1 MALSERDRRALIIF
15 GAVIAVAL
23 LAYFL
28 FLKPKGTETPT
39 AVGPSVGATT
49 PPPTVAPTTSAP
61 VTPRTPP
68 PSGFLVG
75 KDPFSP
81 LVNPSGGG
89 TAPSSTSTTFPTG
102 TGTNPFTTSPFT
114 TPPTTF
120 PTTPF
125 TTPPTTP
132 SVSPPATSPSG
143 NNGGTTTHVGGHT
156 VTLIDIFT
164 RNGVEM
170 AQVQVDST
178 GYVVR
183 EGETFAV
190 NYRLVSI
197 SGNCAS
203 FVNGSNQFVLCENPQ
218 K

>member
-1 MALSERDRRALIIF
+1 MPLAERDRRALIIF
-15 GAVIAVAL
+15 GVVIVVAA

-28 FLKPKGTETPT
+28 FLRPKGTESPT
-39 AVGPSVGATT
+39 AIGPSTGVTT
-49 PPPTVAPTTSAP
+49 PPPTSAPTTSPPVTP

-89 TAPSSTSTTFPTG
+89 GPTSTSTSVP

-114 TPPTTF
+114 TS
-120 PTTPF
+120 PF
-125 TTPPTTP
+125 TTTPGTSPTSTTTNT
-132 SVSPPATSPSG
+132 VSPTGGS
-143 NNGGTTTHVGGHT
+143 NGGTTTHVGGHT

-164 RNGVEM
+164 RNGVQM

-178 GYVVR
+178 GYTVR
-183 EGETFAV
+183 EGQTFAA
-190 NYRLVSI
+190 NYKLVAIAGS
-197 SGNCAS
+197 CAS
-203 FVNGSNQFVLCENPQ
+203 FSHGSEHFVLCENPQ

>member
-1 MALSERDRRALIIF
+1 MPLAERDRRALMIF
-15 GAVIAVAL
+15 GVVIVVAA

-28 FLKPKGTETPT
+28 FLRPKGTETPT
-39 AVGPSVGATT
+39 ATGPSTGVTT
-49 PPPTVAPTTSAP
+49 PPPTSAPTTSPP

-89 TAPSSTSTTFPTG
+89 GPTSTSTVVP

-114 TPPTTF
+114 TTPGTSPTSTF
-120 PTTPF
+120 TNT
-125 TTPPTTP
+125 
-132 SVSPPATSPSG
+132 VSPPVSPTSG
-143 NNGGTTTHVGGHT
+143 GGGTTTHVGGHT

-164 RNGVEM
+164 RNGVQM

-178 GYVVR
+178 GYTVR
-183 EGETFAV
+183 EGQTFAA
-190 NYRLVSI
+190 NYKLVAIAGS
-197 SGNCAS
+197 CAS
-203 FVNGSNQFVLCENPQ
+203 FSHGSEHFVLCENPQ

>member
-1 MALSERDRRALIIF
+1 
-15 GAVIAVAL
+15 
-23 LAYFL
+23 
-28 FLKPKGTETPT
+28 
-39 AVGPSVGATT
+39 
-49 PPPTVAPTTSAP
+49 
-61 VTPRTPP
+61 
-68 PSGFLVG
+68 
-75 KDPFSP
+75 
-81 LVNPSGGG
+81 
-89 TAPSSTSTTFPTG
+89 
-102 TGTNPFTTSPFT
+102 
-114 TPPTTF
+114 
-120 PTTPF
+120 
-125 TTPPTTP
+125 
-132 SVSPPATSPSG
+132 VSPPASPTG